1 MTAFSL
7 KKRFGLRYRTQL
19 DESWAFETPD
29 NKHGHRGWY
38 EQVPTRCGGFIALY
52 RSQPVILQFFTPK
65 QRIVCRRLF
74 EQFKNTPGVRLDDL
88 HDGFETVLYFPLE
101 LFEQVAEAVGAR
113 KKRQGRPLTE
123 AQRTAF
129 AEGRG
134 KGLAALQQRRTSLLS
149 DPSCVQE

>member
-1 MTAFSL
+1 MSPFSL
-7 KKRFGLRYRTQL
+7 KERFGGRYCIRL
-19 DESWAFETPD
+19 DESWTVEVAE
-29 NKHGHRGWY
+29 NKRGHAGWY
-38 EQVPTRCGGFIALY
+38 QQVPTRCGGFIALY